1 MTISASGQRPR
12 LSLTSRAHRDHREPA
27 MDTYVAKPYVAGINP
42 APEWRHK
49 LDLLCL
55 QIRVRPVDIVDAE
68 DDAADADVLGVR

>member
-1 MTISASGQRPR
+1 
-12 LSLTSRAHRDHREPA
+12 
-27 MDTYVAKPYVAGINP
+27 MDTYVAKPYVAGIDS

-68 DDAADADVLGVR
+68 GDAADADVVGVR